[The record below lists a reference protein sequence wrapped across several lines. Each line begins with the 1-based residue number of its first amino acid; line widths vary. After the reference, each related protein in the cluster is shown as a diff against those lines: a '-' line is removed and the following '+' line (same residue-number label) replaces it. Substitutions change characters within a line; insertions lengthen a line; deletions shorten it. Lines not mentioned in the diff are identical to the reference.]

1 MIGALG
7 EGGLWRQPGI
17 GWRVA
22 AHFIPVLGILFDG
35 WSALPLLVF
44 CWIAL
49 NEGGLQ
55 RDMCD
60 ALAIPV
66 STASRNV
73 AALSEVHR
81 LGKPGLGLVTWTESK
96 QDRRAKLLG
105 LTSTGKMFARSLL
118 SAVDRA

>member
-1 MIGALG
+1 MRDQAWLDDD
-7 EGGLWRQPGI
+7 EQRRQFRRI
-17 GWRVA
+17 MSMLSR
-22 AHFIPVLGILFDG
+22 FREQDSEMPVQQM
-35 WSALPLLVF
+35 LVF